1 LQPGV
6 PLLSVSL
13 NCLEGESPSLD
24 VRQTRYSP
32 LGSSIDPDA
41 GEWQV
46 PFCVAFDDGDERK
59 SSCTLIT
66 EREQTIELDAHSCP
80 GSVVPNAD
88 GAGYYRFAMD
98 EGSWQALIENAAD
111 LAAAEALVL
120 ADSLDA
126 AFRSD
131 RVSAETYLSG
141 MAALINHDTWDV
153 SAAAMEHLELI
164 TAIVDN
170 DKLAITE
177 QALQKMV
184 KPRYVALANATG
196 PGNEMLQQR
205 MQRFMIVIAKDE
217 AMREPLARQAAL
229 RLGLDGEPDPAAA
242 PVSELETIFSIGVQ
256 DIGQPFFDLLLKE
269 AIDSHDS
276 VFRASALGALA
287 RVEEPVLVKKL
298 QAAVLAGEFQGGEML
313 GIVFR
318 QMVRAKTTELTYA
331 WIRENDVA
339 LIERVPESARS
350 GSVPAFGGSFC
361 STARADEWQSFIL
374 SHADKLPGYERTLAQ
389 TTEGIRLCAALR
401 EANADELVAAFAAY

>member
-1 LQPGV
+1 LDCTDGQSPR
-6 PLLSVSL
+6 
-13 NCLEGESPSLD
+13 LE
-24 VRQTRYSP
+24 VRQARYAP
-32 LGSSIDPDA
+32 LGSSIDPAA

-66 EREQTIELDAHSCP
+66 EREQTIELDANSCP
-80 GSVVPNAD
+80 GSVMPNAD
-88 GAGYYRFAMD
+88 GAGYYRFALD
-98 EGSWQALIENAAD
+98 EAGWQALIDNVAD

-126 AFRSD
+126 AFRGG

-153 SAAAMEHLELI
+153 SSSAMSNLESI
-164 TAIVDN
+164 TAIIDN
-170 DKLAITE
+170 DKLAIVE
-177 QALQKMV
+177 QALRKMV
-184 KPRYVALANATG
+184 KPRYEALADATG

-205 MQRFMIVIAKDE
+205 MQRFMIVIAKDQ
-217 AMREPLARQAAL
+217 AMRQPLAQKAAL
-229 RLGLDGEPDPAAA
+229 RLGLDGDPDPTAA

-269 AIDSHDS
+269 TIDSHDS
-276 VFRASALGALA
+276 VFRGNALGALA
-287 RVEEPVLVKKL
+287 RVEDPVLVKKL
-298 QAAVLAGEFQGGEML
+298 QAAVLAGEFQGGDML

-339 LIERVPESARS
+339 LIERVPESRRS
-350 GSVPAFGGSFC
+350 GAVPAFGGSFC
-361 STARADEWQSFIL
+361 STDRADEWQDFIL
-374 SHADKLPGYERTLAQ
+374 SHAEKLPGYERTLAQ

-401 EANADELVAAFAAY
+401 EANAEELVAAFAAY